1 MKKKE
6 LSGLN
11 HLRNTLRAVVFFLL
25 PLTNLLRK
33 KLEYFQ
39 KEIHEKNALK
49 SLVCFLLPPVS
60 RLRKKCNDLEKEI
73 QSIEYNRHEILGL
86 TNSILGEIKPIS
98 PSDLIK
104 WYKSVSESINN
115 QLNQERFSKLEITH
129 SNTLIEN
136 KDKYT
141 LAIITSLYKGSKYI
155 HPFLKNITEQTVFNE
170 CELIIVDA
178 NSPENESEIIEK
190 YIQCFSNIRYIKLE
204 ERIGIYDAWN
214 LAIKE
219 SNSDFITNE
228 NVDDLHR
235 KDAFEL
241 KINALKSN
249 SEIDVVYSDVFY
261 SFMENLSFDVVAN
274 ANLKTN
280 FTSEAT
286 KFSLLQY
293 NFPHNAPMWRRSLHQ
308 KIGYF
313 DTQYKSA
320 GDYEFWLRAA
330 FDDHSFMKIDDIVSV
345 YYNNPGGVSTN
356 IKSEGVLEVPRII
369 KLYQDKLNS

>member
-1 MKKKE
+1 MKKKRIINLKLLE
-6 LSGLN
+6 KYTKN
-11 HLRNTLRAVVFFLL
+11 NIFLL
-25 PLTNLLRK
+25 LPSVNRLRK
-33 KLEYFQ
+33 KLDDFQ
-39 KEIHEKNALK
+39 KEIHLKNALK
-49 SLVCFLLPPVS
+49 SVVFFLLPPVS
-60 RLRKKCNDLEKEI
+60 RLRKKCDDLEKEI
-73 QSIEYNRHEILGL
+73 HSIEYNRHEILGL

-129 SNTLIEN
+129 SNNLIEN

-141 LAIITSLYKGSKYI
+141 LAIITFLYKGRKYI
-155 HPFLKNITEQTVFNE
+155 HPFLKNITEQTVFNQ

-178 NSPENESEIIEK
+178 NSPENEAELIEK
-190 YIQCFSNIRYIKLE
+190 YIQCFPNIRYIKLE
-204 ERIGIYDAWN
+204 ERIGIYAAWN

-219 SNSDFITNE
+219 SNSDFITNA

-261 SFMENLSFDVVAN
+261 SFMENLSFDVIAN

-286 KFSLLQY
+286 KSTLLQY

-330 FDDHSFMKIDDIVSV
+330 FEEYSFMKIDDIVSV
-345 YYNNPGGVSTN
+345 YYNNPGGISTN
-356 IKSEGVLEVPRII
+356 LKSEGVLEAVRII

>member
-1 MKKKE
+1 MKKKRIINLKLLE
-6 LSGLN
+6 KYTKN
-11 HLRNTLRAVVFFLL
+11 NIFLL
-25 PLTNLLRK
+25 LPSVNRLRK
-33 KLEYFQ
+33 KLDDFQ
-39 KEIHEKNALK
+39 KEIHLKNALK
-49 SLVCFLLPPVS
+49 SVVYFLLPPVS
-60 RLRKKCNDLEKEI
+60 RLRKKCDDLEKEI
-73 QSIEYNRHEILGL
+73 HSIEYNRHEILGL

-129 SNTLIEN
+129 SNNLIEN

-141 LAIITSLYKGSKYI
+141 LTIITSLYKGGKYI

-190 YIQCFSNIRYIKLE
+190 YIQCFSNIRYIKLK

-219 SNSDFITNE
+219 SNSYFITNA

-235 KDAFEL
+235 QDAFEL

-261 SFMENLSFDVVAN
+261 SFMENLSFDVIAN

-286 KFSLLQY
+286 KSTLLQY

-330 FDDHSFMKIDDIVSV
+330 FEEHSFMKINEIVSV
-345 YYNNPGGVSTN
+345 YYNNPGGISTN
-356 IKSEGVLEVPRII
+356 LKSEGVLEAVRII